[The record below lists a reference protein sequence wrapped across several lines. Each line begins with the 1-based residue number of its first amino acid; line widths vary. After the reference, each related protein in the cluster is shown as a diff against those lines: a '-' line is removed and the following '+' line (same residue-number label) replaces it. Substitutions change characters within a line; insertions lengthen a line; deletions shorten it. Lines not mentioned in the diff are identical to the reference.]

1 MWTKILIKKEL
12 KQYVTYKNILEI
24 TSCILRHKPLS
35 LLKFKHPISNGY
47 SSMGFMTKDNEIYA
61 IKNCK
66 YIKVENYATLFQ
78 IENFSAIE
86 DIDTFNYVEDN
97 LDDYMIGLP
106 YIING
111 NDNEKIVYI
120 YKQNWERITK
130 KSFIRIH
137 STLN

>member
-1 MWTKILIKKEL
+1 
-12 KQYVTYKNILEI
+12 
-24 TSCILRHKPLS
+24 
-35 LLKFKHPISNGY
+35 
-47 SSMGFMTKDNEIYA
+47 MGFMTKDNEIYA

-86 DIDTFNYVEDN
+86 DIDTINYVEDN

-111 NDNEKIVYI
+111 NNNEKLY
-120 YKQNWERITK
+120 T
-130 KSFIRIH
+130 FI
-137 STLN
+137 SKTGKELQKNLSLEYTQL